1 MTLFREGQRLMSRTD
16 EFEVPL
22 WVIIK
27 TAFCFVAGG
36 IVLIFSM
43 AMLVAYAADWMMN
56 RT

>member
-27 TAFCFVAGG
+27 AAFCFVTVG
-36 IVLIFSM
+36 IILVFSM
-43 AMLVAYAADWMMN
+43 AAMVAYAADWMMN